1 MQGRGNKLTTKIQNC
16 ENQSRKFKSF
26 SIGKM
31 MLMRFSMSYLIV
43 EETRTLPS
51 PQLFSVSVS
60 LITCC
65 NNLAYVQEPH
75 LDTDGVMVDHPAPGP
90 RSTVPLLPPAPG
102 VTTLTRCLIQ
112 WRPGAGQVRG
122 AVSVREAG
130 GGIVQV
136 SGEVIIIRIFSNCM
150 KKVF

>member
-1 MQGRGNKLTTKIQNC
+1 MFLLHI
-16 ENQSRKFKSF
+16 
-26 SIGKM
+26 
-31 MLMRFSMSYLIV
+31 
-43 EETRTLPS
+43 
-51 PQLFSVSVS
+51 
-60 LITCC
+60 
-65 NNLAYVQEPH
+65 
-75 LDTDGVMVDHPAPGP
+75 DTDRMMVDNSALGP

-102 VTTLTRCLIQ
+102 VITLARRLIQ
-112 WRPGAGQVRG
+112 RRPGAGQVQG